1 MGDGWSLFL
10 LSTSM
15 FIGCYLS
22 GLVPVSLKLT
32 EDKMNI
38 VSIFGAGLL
47 VGTALTVIIPEGVST
62 LYMSRLEAAHTEHHL
77 DLPTKD
83 HHHEAHHFDD
93 PHALIGITLV
103 AGFVFMLL
111 VDQCSKGG
119 RSTEELLPQPNGV
132 GRRARPG
139 TATLG
144 LVVHA
149 AADGIALGAAA
160 TTTRAEIEMIV
171 FLAIMLHK
179 APAAFALVTFLL
191 HEGLDKATIK
201 RHLLLFS
208 AAAPILALT
217 TFFGISQNTKE
228 SMASLNATGIAMLF
242 SAGTFLY
249 VATVH
254 VLPELAASK
263 ASHAHHLTEMSDTS
277 GFSRKELVILVF
289 GAMMPSFLSF
299 GHHH

>member
-1 MGDGWSLFL
+1 MK
-10 LSTSM
+10 LS
-15 FIGCYLS
+15 
-22 GLVPVSLKLT
+22 
-32 EDKMNI
+32 EDKINV
-38 VSIFGAGLL
+38 VSILGAGLL

-62 LYMSRLEAAHTEHHL
+62 LYLSRLEKAHTDHHQEVA
-77 DLPTKD
+77 TEARHSG

-93 PHALIGITLV
+93 PHSLIGITLV
-103 AGFVFMLL
+103 IGFVFMLL
-111 VDQCSKGG
+111 VDQCSKRGK
-119 RSTEELLPQPNGV
+119 SSEELLPTGPNKTG
-132 GRRARPG
+132 AISIWKTRPA

-179 APAAFALVTFLL
+179 APAAFALVSFLL
-191 HEGLDKATIK
+191 HEGLDRSTIK
-201 RHLLLFS
+201 KHLLLFS
-208 AAAPILALT
+208 AAAPILAIT
-217 TFFGISQNTKE
+217 TYFGISQNTKE
-228 SMASLNATGIAMLF
+228 SMASMNATGIAMLF

-263 ASHAHHLTEMSDTS
+263 GGHSHHLAESSDAS
-277 GFSRKELVILVF
+277 GFTRKELVLLVL